1 MKGISLLLYFSLNE
15 LIISV
20 HKLDSK
26 QSVQQSNL
34 SETPSTSEVDSNLE
48 TSRFASE
55 TVESERESLN
65 AYKQATANAKSA
77 PQIVIDPP
85 GIQGHGDTDNIRTE
99 EEQNNGH
106 AINGTHNLLISSSSS
121 SSSSSATSPSHATA
135 DSSKQAEKTMTIPS
149 TVPEVMRTA
158 SERHQKGLMSPH
170 IYQILI
176 AGEIKLPVLL
186 EDENHREFPS
196 IHLIYRPV
204 RQMVYAIL
212 FNLHHRMYL
221 AAKSKEKGGR

>member
-1 MKGISLLLYFSLNE
+1 
-15 LIISV
+15 
-20 HKLDSK
+20 
-26 QSVQQSNL
+26 
-34 SETPSTSEVDSNLE
+34 
-48 TSRFASE
+48 
-55 TVESERESLN
+55 
-65 AYKQATANAKSA
+65 
-77 PQIVIDPP
+77 
-85 GIQGHGDTDNIRTE
+85 
-99 EEQNNGH
+99 
-106 AINGTHNLLISSSSS
+106 
-121 SSSSSATSPSHATA
+121 
-135 DSSKQAEKTMTIPS
+135 
-149 TVPEVMRTA
+149 MRTA

-221 AAKSKEKGGR
+221 AAKSKEKGGK

>member
-1 MKGISLLLYFSLNE
+1 MLNSCIFE
-15 LIISV
+15 I
-20 HKLDSK
+20 
-26 QSVQQSNL
+26 
-34 SETPSTSEVDSNLE
+34 
-48 TSRFASE
+48 
-55 TVESERESLN
+55 
-65 AYKQATANAKSA
+65 
-77 PQIVIDPP
+77 
-85 GIQGHGDTDNIRTE
+85 G
-99 EEQNNGH
+99 NGH

-135 DSSKQAEKTMTIPS
+135 DSARQPDKTTNVPS

-196 IHLIYRPV
+196 IHIIYRPI

-221 AAKSKEKGGR
+221 ATKSKEKGGKYYFSPRRT